1 MTEINGVMMQYF
13 QANSSN
19 DGTHWDTL
27 KNQVKDLAD
36 AGFTTV
42 WLPPAYKGNEGI
54 QDMGYT
60 AYDLFDLGE
69 FDQKGTVRTKYGTRD
84 QYLAAIQAA
93 QQQGMQVY
101 ADTVLG
107 HKTGGDLAEIVEAIA
122 GRVDDRQWAFREVMP
137 TGTVPSQTIK
147 ILSQFTFPGRNGKY
161 SDMTWHG
168 RHFDCVHHNL
178 DKPGDRT
185 TYRLKDKD
193 FETEVDPRHCLQAF
207 STSCAIDT
215 TSAKVQ
221 EELNYWGEWI
231 LETTGVNGFRLDA
244 IAHIHARFCVEWL
257 THIRRVAN
265 REIFIVGDYWA
276 DDVESLHEFIN
287 QTSGQLS
294 LFDVPLHYNFHRA
307 SRAGGHFDM
316 RRILNG
322 SLMREQPSLAVTFVE
337 SHASQPLQLLESFV
351 EPWFKPLAYAL
362 ILLRREGYPCVFYAD
377 YYGAHYYDKGQDGKE
392 HEVWLNSHRWLIDKF
407 LYARHHFAYGAQ
419 YDYFDHPDCIGWT
432 RLGTSH
438 ESKAMAVVMS
448 DGSGGSKWMEVG
460 RSNAVFHDITEH
472 VVKPVRT
479 NEHGWGDFC
488 CNGGSVSVWV
498 EAE

>member
-168 RHFDCVHHNL
+168 QHFDCVHHNL

-472 VVKPVRT
+472 VAEPVRT

>member
-1 MTEINGVMMQYF
+1 MTEINGVIMQYF
-13 QANSSN
+13 QANSSD
-19 DGTHWDTL
+19 DGTHWNTL

-36 AGFTTV
+36 AGFTTL
-42 WLPPAYKGNEGI
+42 WLPPAYKGSEGI

-69 FDQKGTVRTKYGTRD
+69 FDQKGAIRTKYGTRE
-84 QYLAAIQAA
+84 QYLAAVQAA

-101 ADTVLG
+101 ADVVLS
-107 HKTGGDLAEIVEAIA
+107 HKTGGDGAEVVEAIA
-122 GRVDDRQWAFREVMP
+122 GRTSDRQWTTREVIP
-137 TGTVPSQTIK
+137 TGTVPSQAIK

-161 SDMTWHG
+161 SEMIWHG

-178 DKPGDRT
+178 EKPGDRT
-185 TYRLKDKD
+185 IYRLKDKE
-193 FETEVDPRHCLQAF
+193 FETEVDPRHCLKAF

-215 TSAKVQ
+215 TQPKAQ
-221 EELNYWGEWI
+221 EELKQWGEWI
-231 LETTGVNGFRLDA
+231 LDTTGVNGFRLDA
-244 IAHIHARFCVEWL
+244 IAHIRAEFCVEWL
-257 THIRRVAN
+257 THIRRFAN
-265 REIFIVGDYWA
+265 REVFAVGDYWA
-276 DDVESLHEFIN
+276 DDVESLHEFIH
-287 QTSGQLS
+287 QTDGQIS

-307 SRAGGHFDM
+307 SRASGNFDM

-337 SHASQPLQLLESFV
+337 SHASQPLQLQESVV

-377 YYGAHYYDKGQDGKE
+377 YYGAHYYDQGQDGKQ
-392 HEVWLNSHRWLIDKF
+392 HEIWLNSHRWLIDKF
-407 LYARHHFAYGAQ
+407 LYARHYFAYGAQ

-432 RLGTSH
+432 RLGNSH
-438 ESKAMAVVMS
+438 ESKAMAVIMS

-460 RSNAVFHDITEH
+460 KSNAVFYDITEH
-472 VVKPVRT
+472 MAEPVRT
-479 NEHGWGDFC
+479 NEHGWGDFG

-498 EAE
+498 EEQ